1 VGHATRTVQEFAY
14 DWPAGA
20 ALVVHTDGL
29 TSRWRLDS
37 YPGVLRHDPALLAG
51 VLFRD
56 AARGRDDATVVVVR
70 AAT

>member
-1 VGHATRTVQEFAY
+1 
-14 DWPAGA
+14 
-20 ALVVHTDGL
+20 
-29 TSRWRLDS
+29 
-37 YPGVLRHDPALLAG
+37 VLRHDPALLAG